1 MKTYVFGIGGTGAR
15 VIKSFVM
22 LMSAGI
28 DMHTDEIVP
37 IFIDP
42 DNAAADLTRTVTVL
56 RSYQIINEHILF
68 TKTWKINSL
77 KRGSVNLFQ
86 VLK

>member
-15 VIKSFVM
+15 VIKSLVM

-56 RSYQIINEHILF
+56 RMSTYCLQ
-68 TKTWKINSL
+68 TTWKINSL